1 MKIDLRNIIAINA
14 QKNILVLLQSYE
26 NPNEE
31 LGEDVILIMRIQTQD
46 VQQHISS
53 LS

>member
-1 MKIDLRNIIAINA
+1 MKIDLRNTIAINA

-31 LGEDVILIMRIQTQD
+31 LGEDVILIDNENTDAGRATAY
-46 VQQHISS
+46 
-53 LS
+53 